1 MIAYDQNNADCF
13 VFTFKEG
20 LLSPIAHDLRI
31 KIERF
36 TIEVGESSVV
46 ASFDCS
52 SLSVDTPMK
61 DGKENPSALN
71 DADKA
76 KIAGQIRDEVLHSGK
91 HPQARFQSRS
101 VVRRADGGYD
111 LAGELTLHGVTRPLQ
126 ARTEAVGQSPRS
138 GAAANATVGGGQQL
152 DLTLHQPDFEI
163 VPFRAMMGTLKI
175 QADVRIRI
183 VTR

>member
-1 MIAYDQNNADCF
+1 MATYDQNNAECF

-36 TIEVGESSVV
+36 TIEVGDSSVT
-46 ASFDCS
+46 ASFDTS
-52 SLSVDTPMK
+52 SLRVDTPMK

-76 KIAGQIRDEVLHSGK
+76 KIANQIREEVLHSAK
-91 HPQARFQSRS
+91 HPEARFQSRS
-101 VVRRADGGYD
+101 VERRGDGGYD
-111 LAGELTLHGVTRPLQ
+111 LVGDLTLHGVTRPLRASTQ
-126 ARTEAVGQSPRS
+126 VA
-138 GAAANATVGGGQQL
+138 GGGQQL

-175 QADVRIRI
+175 QADVKIRI

>member
-1 MIAYDQNNADCF
+1 MATYDQNNAECF

-31 KIERF
+31 KVERF
-36 TIEVGESSVV
+36 SIDVGESSVAATFDT
-46 ASFDCS
+46 AS
-52 SLSVDTPMK
+52 LRVDTPMK

-76 KIAGQIRDEVLHSGK
+76 KIASQIREEVLHSSK
-91 HPQARFQSRS
+91 HPEARFQSRS
-101 VVRRADGGYD
+101 VERRGDGGYD
-111 LAGELTLHGVTRPLQ
+111 LDGELTLHGVTRPLQ
-126 ARTEAVGQSPRS
+126 ARTQA
-138 GAAANATVGGGQQL
+138 VGGGQQL
-152 DLTLHQPDFEI
+152 ELTLHQPDFDI

-175 QADVRIRI
+175 QADVKIRV